1 TPLLSCTL
9 RTNTCLCLV
18 TFKLLL
24 LYLPQ
29 EHDLAPPT
37 NLRFDSVDY
46 KNVLSWSPPANGSSL
61 LYDVQ
66 WKIYGDPDWLDAA
79 SCRGTQKLRCD
90 LSSETSV
97 PREWYYARVR
107 SASGPSARSA
117 WALSR
122 RFSPRWATRI
132 SPPVLKLKVSQQK
145 VVVQVE
151 PPRLH
156 IRKMHSSL
164 QFKIYLTHP
173 SGEEGALPGG
183 PPSPRKLTLHLR
195 HRQRYCVQAQ
205 TQILLQAKSS
215 ARSPPTCVSTL

>member
-1 TPLLSCTL
+1 MS
-9 RTNTCLCLV
+9 R
-18 TFKLLL
+18 LLL
-24 LYLPQ
+24 LLGTLGTLGTLGGAVQ
-29 EHDLAPPT
+29 DLAPPT

-97 PREWYYARVR
+97 PREWYYARVPVIT
-107 SASGPSARSA
+107 APHTPAA
-117 WALSR
+117 
-122 RFSPRWATRI
+122 RI

-173 SGEEGALPGG
+173 SGEEELFLVDPR
-183 PPSPRKLTLHLR
+183 SRKLTLHLR